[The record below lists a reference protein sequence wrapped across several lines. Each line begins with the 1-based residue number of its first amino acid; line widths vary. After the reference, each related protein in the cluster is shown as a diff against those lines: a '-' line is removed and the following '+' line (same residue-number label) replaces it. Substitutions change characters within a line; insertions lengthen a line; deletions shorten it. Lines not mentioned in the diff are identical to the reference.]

1 MRTTS
6 AIWLRAPPEVNS
18 LLPACPKCR
27 VPLPLSHYNVAEF
40 LPCSQCR
47 TPIRVAVFAALA
59 HRPPRTSAVSRPLAD
74 GEASCFYH
82 PAKPA
87 ATVCD
92 GCGRF
97 LCALCDVE
105 LSGQHFCAPC
115 LETGQRKRTLTQLE
129 TRRVLYDNIA
139 LALAILPVLS
149 CFLFPVTSPLAIAV
163 AIWGWRKPSSL
174 LPRTRVRFV
183 LAILIG
189 LLGLGLSIAWWIT
202 IFAS

>member
-1 MRTTS
+1 
-6 AIWLRAPPEVNS
+6 
-18 LLPACPKCR
+18 
-27 VPLPLSHYNVAEF
+27 
-40 LPCSQCR
+40 
-47 TPIRVAVFAALA
+47 
-59 HRPPRTSAVSRPLAD
+59 
-74 GEASCFYH
+74 
-82 PAKPA
+82 
-87 ATVCD
+87 VCD